1 MYNKCVERSS
11 IFFIGN
17 VKDGKIIRGGILA
30 KLSNSIEEFL
40 IELIEEANGALEIQR
55 SKISDH
61 FNCAP
66 SQINYVLTTR
76 FTPYK
81 GYYVESR
88 RGGGGY
94 IRIVKVE
101 FQDEEE
107 SLDIFRDF
115 IGVSITKDKADLLIK
130 ELRKKGMISN
140 KEAEII
146 TVALS
151 DRSLACSQD
160 RNKLRAEILK
170 NILLVIFS

>member
-1 MYNKCVERSS
+1 M
-11 IFFIGN
+11 
-17 VKDGKIIRGGILA
+17 A

-40 IELIEEANGALEIQR
+40 NELIEEANGALEIQR

-88 RGGGGY
+88 RGGGGF

-101 FQDEEE
+101 FQDHEK
-107 SLDIFRDF
+107 SLDLFRDF
-115 IGVSITKDKADLLIK
+115 IGDSITKDKSDLLIK
-130 ELRKKGMISN
+130 ELRRRDFISSR
-140 KEAEII
+140 EAELIR
-146 TVALS
+146 VSLS
-151 DRSLACSQD
+151 DRSLSLSD
-160 RNKLRAEILK
+160 NRNILRANILK

>member
-1 MYNKCVERSS
+1 M
-11 IFFIGN
+11 
-17 VKDGKIIRGGILA
+17 A

-40 IELIEEANGALEIQR
+40 NELVEEANGALEIQR

-88 RGGGGY
+88 RGGGGF

-101 FQDEEE
+101 FQDHEK
-107 SLDIFRDF
+107 SLDLFRDF
-115 IGVSITKDKADLLIK
+115 IGDSITKDKADLLIK
-130 ELRKKGMISN
+130 ELRRRDFISSR
-140 KEAEII
+140 EAELIR
-146 TVALS
+146 VSLS
-151 DRSLACSQD
+151 DRSLSLSD
-160 RNKLRAEILK
+160 NRNILRANILK

>member
-1 MYNKCVERSS
+1 M
-11 IFFIGN
+11 
-17 VKDGKIIRGGILA
+17 A

-40 IELIEEANGALEIQR
+40 NELIEEANGALEIQR

-66 SQINYVLTTR
+66 SQINYVFTTR

-88 RGGGGY
+88 RGGGGF

-101 FQDEEE
+101 FQDHEK
-107 SLDIFRDF
+107 SLDLFRDF
-115 IGVSITKDKADLLIK
+115 IGDSITKDKADLLIK
-130 ELRKKGMISN
+130 ELRRRDFISSR
-140 KEAEII
+140 EAELIR
-146 TVALS
+146 VSLS
-151 DRSLACSQD
+151 DRSLSLSD
-160 RNKLRAEILK
+160 NRNILRANILK

>member
-1 MYNKCVERSS
+1 M
-11 IFFIGN
+11 
-17 VKDGKIIRGGILA
+17 A

-40 IELIEEANGALEIQR
+40 NELIEEANGALEIQR

-88 RGGGGY
+88 RGGGGF

-101 FQDEEE
+101 FQDHEK
-107 SLDIFRDF
+107 SLDLFRVF
-115 IGVSITKDKADLLIK
+115 IGDSITKDKADLLIK
-130 ELRKKGMISN
+130 ELRRRDFISSR
-140 KEAEII
+140 EAELIR
-146 TVALS
+146 VSLS
-151 DRSLACSQD
+151 DRSLSLSD
-160 RNKLRAEILK
+160 NRNILRANILK

>member
-1 MYNKCVERSS
+1 M
-11 IFFIGN
+11 
-17 VKDGKIIRGGILA
+17 A

-40 IELIEEANGALEIQR
+40 NELIEEANGALEIQR

-88 RGGGGY
+88 RGGGGF
-94 IRIVKVE
+94 IRIVKIE
-101 FQDEEE
+101 FQDHEK
-107 SLDIFRDF
+107 SLDLFRDF
-115 IGVSITKDKADLLIK
+115 IGDSITKDKADLLIK
-130 ELRKKGMISN
+130 ELRRRDFISSR
-140 KEAEII
+140 EAELIR
-146 TVALS
+146 VSLS
-151 DRSLACSQD
+151 DRSLSLSD
-160 RNKLRAEILK
+160 NRNILRANILK

>member
-1 MYNKCVERSS
+1 
-11 IFFIGN
+11 
-17 VKDGKIIRGGILA
+17 LA

-40 IELIEEANGALEIQR
+40 NELIEEANGALEIQR

-88 RGGGGY
+88 RGGGGF

-101 FQDEEE
+101 FQDHEK
-107 SLDIFRDF
+107 SLDLFRDF
-115 IGVSITKDKADLLIK
+115 IGDSITKDKADLLIK
-130 ELRKKGMISN
+130 ELRRRDFISSR
-140 KEAEII
+140 EAELIR
-146 TVALS
+146 VSLS
-151 DRSLACSQD
+151 DRSLSLSD
-160 RNKLRAEILK
+160 NRNILRANILK

>member
-1 MYNKCVERSS
+1 M
-11 IFFIGN
+11 
-17 VKDGKIIRGGILA
+17 A

-40 IELIEEANGALEIQR
+40 NELIEEANGALEIQR

-88 RGGGGY
+88 RGGGGF

-101 FQDEEE
+101 FQDHEK
-107 SLDIFRDF
+107 SLDLFRDF
-115 IGVSITKDKADLLIK
+115 IGDSITKDKADLLIK
-130 ELRKKGMISN
+130 ELRRRDFISSR
-140 KEAEII
+140 EAELIR
-146 TVALS
+146 VSLS
-151 DRSLACSQD
+151 DRSLSLSD
-160 RNKLRAEILK
+160 NRNVLRANILK

>member
-1 MYNKCVERSS
+1 M
-11 IFFIGN
+11 
-17 VKDGKIIRGGILA
+17 A

-40 IELIEEANGALEIQR
+40 NELIEEANGALEIQR

-88 RGGGGY
+88 RGGGGF

-101 FQDEEE
+101 FQDHKK
-107 SLDIFRDF
+107 SLDLFRDF
-115 IGVSITKDKADLLIK
+115 IGDSITKDKADLLIK
-130 ELRKKGMISN
+130 ELRRRDFISSR
-140 KEAEII
+140 EAELIR
-146 TVALS
+146 VSLS
-151 DRSLACSQD
+151 DRSLSLSD
-160 RNKLRAEILK
+160 NRNILRANILK

>member
-1 MYNKCVERSS
+1 M
-11 IFFIGN
+11 
-17 VKDGKIIRGGILA
+17 A

-40 IELIEEANGALEIQR
+40 LDLINKQDGSIEIQR
-55 SKISDH
+55 SLIAQR

-88 RGGGGY
+88 RGGGGF

-101 FQDEEE
+101 FKDEEE
-107 SLDIFRDF
+107 TLDLFKDV
-115 IGVSITKDKADLLIK
+115 IGNSITKNKSDALLE
-130 ELRKKGMISN
+130 ELVNQREITKRES
-140 KEAEII
+140 EII
-146 TVALS
+146 KVALS
-151 DRSLACSQD
+151 DRSLQNADD
-160 RNKLRAEILK
+160 RNSLRADILK

>member
-1 MYNKCVERSS
+1 M
-11 IFFIGN
+11 
-17 VKDGKIIRGGILA
+17 A

-40 IELIEEANGALEIQR
+40 NELIEEANGALEIQR

-88 RGGGGY
+88 RGGGGF

-101 FQDEEE
+101 FQDHEK
-107 SLDIFRDF
+107 SLDLFRDF
-115 IGVSITKDKADLLIK
+115 IGDSITKDKADLLIK
-130 ELRKKGMISN
+130 ELRRRDFISSR
-140 KEAEII
+140 EAELIR
-146 TVALS
+146 VSLS
-151 DRSLACSQD
+151 DRSLSLSD
-160 RNKLRAEILK
+160 NRNILRANILK

>member
-1 MYNKCVERSS
+1 M
-11 IFFIGN
+11 
-17 VKDGKIIRGGILA
+17 A

-40 IELIEEANGALEIQR
+40 NELIEEANGALEIQR

-88 RGGGGY
+88 RGGGGF

-101 FQDEEE
+101 FQDHEK
-107 SLDIFRDF
+107 SLDLFRDF
-115 IGVSITKDKADLLIK
+115 IGDSITKDKADLLIK
-130 ELRKKGMISN
+130 ELRRRDFISSR
-140 KEAEII
+140 EAELIR
-146 TVALS
+146 VSLS
-151 DRSLACSQD
+151 DRSLSLGD
-160 RNKLRAEILK
+160 NRNILRANILK